1 MRSTW
6 VALGAASLLF
16 GCSSTPPPHWAEGGA
31 PLAIGAATWRTGDD
45 AIVQIQADGKV
56 LVDGHHLFT
65 VDAAGRIYDS
75 ENEAVG
81 IVLPDGN
88 VVGENDGHLG
98 RVGVSN
104 ASPPGANV
112 AWLSVL
118 PNGQVTHYD
127 SDGERSYDGA
137 WQGCDGPKLRTCTLV
152 SHLITLER
160 TTRATNPGMFIG
172 VGMGVGI

>member
-1 MRSTW
+1 MRLLPIAI
-6 VALGAASLLF
+6 VAAFLPIA
-16 GCSSTPPPHWAEGGA
+16 CSNTPPPNWAQGGA
-31 PLAIGAATWRTGDD
+31 RLAIGAATWKTGDD
-45 AIVQIQADGKV
+45 DTVELLPDGKV

-65 VDAAGRIYDS
+65 VDRAGRIYDS

-88 VVGENDGHLG
+88 VEGPNDAHLG

-104 ASPPGANV
+104 ASPPGSAV

-127 SDGERSYDGA
+127 PDGERSFDGA
-137 WQGCDGPKLRTCTLV
+137 WQGCTGPKLRTCTLV
-152 SHLITLER
+152 SHLYTLER
-160 TTRATNPGMFIG
+160 VSRATSPGMFIG
-172 VGMGVGI
+172 VGIGVGI